1 MVRHMD
7 REEQI
12 KKLEA
17 RIAELP
23 KGYISKKTIGGKERL
38 YLQWRDGSKVRSR
51 YIRESEKQEF
61 LKEVAERNL
70 MQKELEDLRK
80 PKCRYITGAESQSSL
95 VVESAAVYRSAPA
108 YYLKWADELIGEIDK
123 DFRVRFTRPDFNDV
137 VSEYAPESGVWSR
150 QDFIDF
156 LQERIVSPSR
166 RDIEQILFRCGL
178 AAYDPIQIGLMTHAI
193 SARDMLWI
201 AKDRSDR
208 FNDAVTEVF
217 DSVFMNGVDLKG
229 DSVDTPEGQN
239 IKRYGVSR
247 GQYGIYKKRLTPLS
261 TDVESEIAVSMLAE
275 RLGIPCCS
283 CWRADE
289 DTVFSAFEYDFS
301 REYIVHFRRL
311 VGERKSEDDLRNL
324 IASRPQYIGFF
335 TGMTALD
342 FITRQDDRH
351 LSNLAVKVSPAGET
365 PYPLYDNGRS
375 LFYEDM
381 EDTAKK
387 AYTDVEKYTTTFGPA
402 GSYLDH
408 VRELSDM
415 GISFS
420 KLMKLDIQENEVQN
434 ILERAGITGYRLDG
448 SRKWIMKCVEMLR
461 ELG

>member
-1 MVRHMD
+1 MD

-12 KKLEA
+12 EKIEA

-23 KGYISKKTIGGKERL
+23 KGYISKKTIEGKERL

-61 LKEVAERNL
+61 LKEVAERNML
-70 MQKELEDLRK
+70 KKELEDLRK
-80 PKCRYITGAESQSSL
+80 PNNRHITAAESQSSL
-95 VVESAAVYRSAPA
+95 VAESAAVYRSVPV
-108 YYLKWADELIGEIDK
+108 YYLKWEDEVIGEIDK

-137 VSEYAPESGVWSR
+137 VSGYVPKSGVWSR
-150 QDFIDF
+150 QDFVDF

-166 RDIEQILFRCGL
+166 RDIEQILFRCNL

-193 SARDMLWI
+193 SAMDMLWV
-201 AKDRSDR
+201 AKNRSGR

-217 DSVFMNGVDLKG
+217 KSVFMKGVDLKG

-247 GQYGIYKKRLTPLS
+247 GKYGIYKKRIAPLS

-283 CWRADE
+283 CWRTDE

-301 REYIVHFRRL
+301 RECIVHFRRL
-311 VGERKSEDDLRNL
+311 VGERKSEDDLKNL
-324 IASRPQYIGFF
+324 IAARPQYIGFF
-335 TGMTALD
+335 AGMTALD

-351 LSNLAVKVSPAGET
+351 LSNLAVKVSPAGEM

-375 LFYEDM
+375 LFYEDT
-381 EDTAKK
+381 EDTVKR
-387 AYTDVEKYTTTFGPA
+387 AYIDVEKYTTKFGPA

-420 KLMKLDIQENEVQN
+420 KLMRLDIQEDEVQN

-448 SRKWIMKCVEMLR
+448 SRKWIMKCVEILR